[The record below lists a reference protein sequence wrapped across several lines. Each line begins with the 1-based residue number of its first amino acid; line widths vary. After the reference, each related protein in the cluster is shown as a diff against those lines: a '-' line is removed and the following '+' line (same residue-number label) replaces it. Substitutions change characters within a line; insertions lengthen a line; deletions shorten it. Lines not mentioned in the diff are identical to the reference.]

1 MRHTTKTLVLA
12 FVAAVMMGMPCM
24 AQDVEPPFT
33 WEGKG
38 SASLISEE
46 GEREEIDLQFLPG

>member
-1 MRHTTKTLVLA
+1 MTHSAKKLVLA
-12 FVAAVMMGMPCM
+12 FIAAVVVGMPCM

-38 SASLISEE
+38 SGTFISE
-46 GEREEIDLQFLPG
+46 